1 MDSIYQSWGLGVGL
15 LKVTYIEVMP
25 IENDLHSSLILSPKV
40 GLFIKDD
47 LKTKLKGYSA
57 KAMIIKGDC
66 KLKLFFFLR

>member
-1 MDSIYQSWGLGVGL
+1 
-15 LKVTYIEVMP
+15 MP

>member
-1 MDSIYQSWGLGVGL
+1 
-15 LKVTYIEVMP
+15 MP

-66 KLKLFFFLR
+66 KLKLFFFKDKYYLFRQHRYS